1 MITHS
6 NCADEIS
13 NRIITAIAPAI
24 GAHQDSIDVGGAYFH
39 GIPCVTLRDTTEWVE
54 TVEGGFNRLTGMNAV
69 KVREALANLSMPAER
84 PQYYGDGHAADA
96 IARAVVA
103 EFGD

>member
-1 MITHS
+1 MLNKFRVAVADKADAATGVITHS

-39 GIPCVTLRDTTEWVE
+39 GIPPDMLHGGRRLYVRIPAWLAALFPAYPLRGK
-54 TVEGGFNRLTGMNAV
+54 GGGNQLPPHR
-69 KVREALANLSMPAER
+69 R
-84 PQYYGDGHAADA
+84 
-96 IARAVVA
+96 
-103 EFGD
+103 